1 MGAASDPLRTLP
13 CFDQQDR
20 QHGGMTMDN
29 LNRELEID
37 EDEIAFDEKV
47 RVATAPTSEP
57 GVEK

>member
-1 MGAASDPLRTLP
+1 
-13 CFDQQDR
+13 
-20 QHGGMTMDN
+20 MTMDN

-57 GVEK
+57 GAEK